1 MQVQYNTWH
10 HKNKK
15 KNIETSLCNP
25 VILKAQSSENG
36 FQLTRPRWPLTTS
49 VNLENT
55 FPASGT
61 VMLIFLP

>member
-1 MQVQYNTWH
+1 MIHGITKIQ
-10 HKNKK
+10 K
-15 KNIETSLCNP
+15 IESSLCNP

-36 FQLTRPRWPLTTS
+36 FKLTRPRWPLTTS

-61 VMLIFLP
+61 ILLIFLP